1 MEAPVHTG
9 AFFAFMR
16 EREQVRLRKE
26 ADLPRPWTDDAILQ
40 EFKFTNVR
48 RHYDWTTTKLREEFY
63 QNYRSD
69 DRRAILMNCAL
80 ARYFGTF
87 EFMEAVG
94 WQTYEDFDF
103 AEIIDTAERRLS
115 SGLRVFTGAYVITNQ
130 GISAPKQ
137 EVVVDYFLRDLHKAV
152 PELLKVVQMTRSWQK
167 VAEQM
172 SKIGGF
178 GGTGFM
184 TKEILLDTMM
194 TDFWDLPPTY
204 LDGYPLVLPAD
215 YSTWTPIG
223 PGGLRGAA
231 RLLGYDYPEHNTIRP
246 TKALETILTLTDVQG
261 EHWPKEYGKL
271 YPTDIQFQL
280 CEFDKYERVRLGQGR
295 PRSRYRPR

>member
-16 EREQVRLRKE
+16 EREQVRLHKE
-26 ADLPRPWTDDAILQ
+26 AGLPRPWTSDPILQ

-48 RHYDWTTTKLREEFY
+48 RHFDWTTTQLRDSFY
-63 QNYRSD
+63 SEHRDD

-80 ARYFGTF
+80 FRYFGTY
-87 EFMEAVG
+87 EFAEAVG
-94 WQTYEDFDF
+94 WQSYDDFDF
-103 AEIIDTAERRLS
+103 EEIIDTAERRLS

-152 PELLKVVQMTRSWQK
+152 PELLQIVQMTRSWSK
-167 VAEQM
+167 VASAM

-184 TKEILLDTMM
+184 SKEILLDTMM
-194 TDFWDLPPTY
+194 TDFWEGPGEELA
-204 LDGYPLVLPAD
+204 GYRLTLPAD
-215 YSTWTPIG
+215 YGEWTPIG

-231 RLLGYDYPEHNTIRP
+231 RLCGHEWPEHNTLRP
-246 TKALETILTLTDVQG
+246 SQALEVILKLHEVQA
-261 EHWPKEYGKL
+261 EHWPEEYGRL
-271 YPTDIQFQL
+271 WPTDIQFQL

>member
-1 MEAPVHTG
+1 MDAPVHTG

-26 ADLPRPWTDDAILQ
+26 AGLPRPWTDDPILQ

-48 RHYDWTTTKLREEFY
+48 RHYDWTTTKLRETFY
-63 QNYRSD
+63 QEHRDD

-94 WQTYEDFDF
+94 WQEYDSFDF
-103 AEIIDTAERRLS
+103 EEIIDTAARRLS
-115 SGLRVFTGAYVITNQ
+115 SGQRVFTGAYVITNQ

-137 EVVVDYFLRDLHKAV
+137 EVVVDYFLRDLHKAT
-152 PELLKVVQMTRSWQK
+152 PELLKIVQMTRSWQK
-167 VAEQM
+167 VSEAM

-184 TKEILLDTMM
+184 SKEILLDTMM
-194 TDFWDLPPTY
+194 TNFWDGPPTY
-204 LDGYPLVLPAD
+204 LDGYGLVFPGD
-215 YSTWTPIG
+215 YGQWTPIG

-246 TKALETILTLTDVQG
+246 AKALEVILTLTDIQG
-261 EHWPKEYGKL
+261 EHWPEEYGKL
-271 YPTDIQFQL
+271 YPTDVQFQL
-280 CEFDKYERVRLGQGR
+280 CEFDKYQRVKLGQGR
-295 PRSRYRPR
+295 PRSKYRPR